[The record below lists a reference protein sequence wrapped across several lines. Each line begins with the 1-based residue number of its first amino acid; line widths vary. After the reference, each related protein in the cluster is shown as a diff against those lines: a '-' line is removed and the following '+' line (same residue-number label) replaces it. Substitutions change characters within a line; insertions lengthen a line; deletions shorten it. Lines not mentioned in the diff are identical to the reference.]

1 MGTKDDMAREYLGQ
15 NERFADLCNYVLFD
29 GKRIIDAND
38 LEERDVSELVG
49 VLGIDQKKVYYQQR
63 WRDLLK
69 QVVIKCTGKVYIVL
83 LGVENQTRVHYAMPV
98 RNMLYDA
105 LNYSSQVKDADK
117 KHRTAKEHE

>member
-1 MGTKDDMAREYLGQ
+1 MYVGQ
-15 NERFADLCNYVLFD
+15 NERCADLCNYVLLD
-29 GKRIIDAND
+29 GEPIIQADA
-38 LEERDVSELVG
+38 LERRDVQELTGILG
-49 VLGIDQKKVYYQQR
+49 VNEKQIHYQRR

-69 QVVIKCTGKVYIVL
+69 HAVIKYTGETYIVL
-83 LGVENQTRVHYAMPV
+83 PGVENQTKVHYAMPV